1 MQLFLKTKSVHI
13 FFVQTTTLFLLLG
26 KLTSMKLWL
35 TTRFFPT
42 APVFDFLYQIPG
54 FIHLSLYVA
63 SLLLLAFC
71 IIKPRFN
78 KIIPIIIILEIAS
91 CLLDQNRCQPWEY
104 QYVFMLFVLWYNK
117 EDEGQILFFMLII
130 FSFIY
135 FYSGLQK
142 MNPHFL
148 KLVWKQLLLEQYLH
162 LPSHISN
169 NTNLLRAGYLIPL
182 SEFAAGIFML
192 IKRTRRRAIIYQIL
206 MHIFLLTVVGP
217 WCVNENATV
226 FVWNIA
232 MIVLLGFLLKK
243 DINVLTSLSK
253 ITKPNFNWITILA
266 WIVMPAFNFLGYWD
280 FMFSSSLYSGRIDLC
295 FIKIISPPADFEL
308 KKFYKTGALY
318 DTAAVKTIAVQNWA
332 LEELDTP
339 PCPQERV
346 YKKMKLQMQQ
356 KYPSIIMRFYCID
369 RTRIKYVTKEL

>member
-1 MQLFLKTKSVHI
+1 MQLSFKTRSVYI
-13 FFVQTTTLFLLLG
+13 FFVQSTALFLLLG

-42 APVFDFLYQIPG
+42 APVFDFLYEVPG
-54 FIHLSLYVA
+54 FIHFSLYVA
-63 SLLLLAFC
+63 SLSLLSFC

-78 KIIPIIIILEIAS
+78 KIIPIIILLEIAS

-104 QYVFMLFVLWYNK
+104 QYVFMLFVLWLNK
-117 EDEGQILFFMLII
+117 QDEEQILFLMLTI
-130 FSFIY
+130 FAFIY

-162 LPSHISN
+162 LPSNISN
-169 NTNLLRAGYLIPL
+169 NITLLRAGYLIPL
-182 SEFAAGIFML
+182 SEFTAGIFMM
-192 IKRTRRRAIIYQIL
+192 IKHTRKRAIIYQIL

-232 MIVLLGFLLKK
+232 MIAFLGFLLKK
-243 DINVLTSLSK
+243 DVNILSSLKKISK
-253 ITKPNFNWITILA
+253 PTFNWITILA
-266 WIVMPAFNFLGYWD
+266 WVVMPAFNFLGYWD

-295 FIKIISPPADFEL
+295 FIKIINPPANFEL
-308 KKFYKTGALY
+308 KKYYKTGAEN
-318 DTAAVKTIAVQNWA
+318 DTATVKTIAVQNWA
-332 LEELDTP
+332 LDELDTP
-339 PCPQERV
+339 PCPQERA
-346 YKKMKLQMQQ
+346 YKKMKIQMQK
-356 KYPSIIMRFYCID
+356 KYQGIEMKFYCVD
-369 RTRIKYVTKEL
+369 RTHGKYITKQL